1 MTRSHSRYPRSR
13 IASRLIAAWFVLA
26 MGTSL
31 PAQRSPQPPNILFIM
46 VDDLGPEWVSAYGAE
61 EIETPNIDAL
71 AAGGMLFENVYSM
84 PQCTPTR
91 VTLLTGQYPW
101 RHGWINHWD
110 VPRWGRG
117 CHFDPNHYTT
127 FARILR
133 EAGYATAIAGKW
145 QINDFR
151 VQPEVLVEH
160 GFDEYC
166 MWTGYES
173 GNPASAERYW
183 DPYLHTKEG
192 SRTYEGQF
200 SEDVFTDFLID
211 FMRRNRERPMMMYY
225 PMCLTHGPM
234 TTTPLEPNAEG
245 RMARH
250 KAMVRY
256 TDHLLGKL
264 TGALDELGLREN
276 TIIFW
281 TTDNGSVGGITGTMN
296 GRRVR
301 GGKGRLSEAGVRQP
315 FIVNA
320 PGLVPAGTRTEAL
333 TDFTDLLPT
342 LADLAGAP
350 LPEGLAVD
358 GRSFADVILGKS
370 DDGPRD
376 WILAMGSSP
385 ATIEKG
391 RVVPVYEFR
400 DRAIRDPRFKMI
412 IGTNRR
418 PRSLYDLIADPA
430 ESVDLID
437 STEPDAVAARK
448 KFESVLESLP
458 RMDGKP
464 LYDPLAPQAWDI
476 TDEELASKIGGSLA
490 RRRAD

>member
-1 MTRSHSRYPRSR
+1 
-13 IASRLIAAWFVLA
+13 
-26 MGTSL
+26 
-31 PAQRSPQPPNILFIM
+31 M

-211 FMRRNRERPMMMYY
+211 FMR
-225 PMCLTHGPM
+225 H
-234 TTTPLEPNAEG
+234 
-245 RMARH
+245 
-250 KAMVRY
+250 
-256 TDHLLGKL
+256 
-264 TGALDELGLREN
+264 
-276 TIIFW
+276 
-281 TTDNGSVGGITGTMN
+281 
-296 GRRVR
+296 
-301 GGKGRLSEAGVRQP
+301 
-315 FIVNA
+315 
-320 PGLVPAGTRTEAL
+320 
-333 TDFTDLLPT
+333 
-342 LADLAGAP
+342 
-350 LPEGLAVD
+350 
-358 GRSFADVILGKS
+358 
-370 DDGPRD
+370 
-376 WILAMGSSP
+376 
-385 ATIEKG
+385 
-391 RVVPVYEFR
+391 
-400 DRAIRDPRFKMI
+400 
-412 IGTNRR
+412 
-418 PRSLYDLIADPA
+418 SL
-430 ESVDLID
+430 
-437 STEPDAVAARK
+437 
-448 KFESVLESLP
+448 
-458 RMDGKP
+458 
-464 LYDPLAPQAWDI
+464 
-476 TDEELASKIGGSLA
+476 
-490 RRRAD
+490 